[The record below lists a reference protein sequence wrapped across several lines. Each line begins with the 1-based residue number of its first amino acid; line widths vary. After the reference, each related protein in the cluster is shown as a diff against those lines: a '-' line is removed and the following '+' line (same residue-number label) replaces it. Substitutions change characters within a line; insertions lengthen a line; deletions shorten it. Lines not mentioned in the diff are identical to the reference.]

1 MDKRKLLSELRT
13 SVENLQYGEN
23 RQNELVKKCQ
33 LYIRKIFGNNSNYL
47 EDLESV
53 YFLPR
58 YYYSGMPHK
67 SYLDSFDNGKR
78 MFLNL
83 IDVMIEDI
91 QLEEPD
97 STEGNS
103 ESVDMNN
110 KQVFIVHGHDE
121 AMRQTIAR
129 FIEKLKLIPIIL
141 GEKPSGG
148 VKSILEK
155 IEEYS
160 DVSYAIVLLSPCDE
174 GRKKGSTDLKPRA
187 RQNVIAELG
196 YFIGKLGRRNVSI
209 LKNGDVEFPS
219 DFLGNCYIE
228 YDKSNWE
235 QELFNELKTAGFN
248 IDANDIM

>member
-1 MDKRKLLSELRT
+1 ML
-13 SVENLQYGEN
+13 
-23 RQNELVKKCQ
+23 
-33 LYIRKIFGNNSNYL
+33 
-47 EDLESV
+47 
-53 YFLPR
+53 
-58 YYYSGMPHK
+58 
-67 SYLDSFDNGKR
+67 
-78 MFLNL
+78 
-83 IDVMIEDI
+83 EDI
-91 QLEEPD
+91 QLEESD

-129 FIEKLKLIPIIL
+129 FIEKLKLTPIIL

-160 DVSYAIVLLSPCDE
+160 DVRYAIVLLSPCDE

-219 DFLGNCYIE
+219 DFFGNCYIE

-235 QELFNELKTAGFN
+235 HELFNELKTAGFN